1 MEDVFG
7 IARGSFGGTA
17 EAFRSLV
24 HPEDLPRLR
33 DEVARSL
40 RTGEEYCVIFR
51 YRHASGEW
59 RWMEGRGL
67 PLLDATGKPVRL
79 DGVGIDVTERTLAD
93 HARSRLAAIV
103 ESSDDAILSK
113 TLDGTV
119 TSWNAGAARLFG
131 YSAEEMIGQSILK
144 LIPPELHAEEEQILA
159 KVRNGERV
167 DHYETRRLA
176 KDGSILEVSLS
187 VSPLRDANGVVIG
200 ASKIARDI
208 GGLRRAVEERER
220 LLASERSA
228 RAEAERLSHIK
239 DEFLSTLSHELRT
252 PLTAIVGWVT
262 LLRRHASLPPAQVSA
277 ALETIYRNA
286 RAQARIIED
295 LLDMSRIV
303 AGKIRL
309 QPEALDLGDLI
320 HAATDGIR
328 PAADAKR
335 IAVEL
340 LPMKDPVMVTGDA
353 ARLQQVLWNVLTN
366 AVKFT
371 PAGGRITVGMRLE
384 GEQAEVRIQDT
395 GIGIKPEFLPRVFE
409 RFRQG
414 DGSTTRE
421 HGGLGLGLSI
431 VRNLVELH
439 GGSITAHSA
448 GEGLGATFILRLPA
462 LLMDRSAHAGDIT
475 ASRRRPAAVEP
486 VVSLHGATVL
496 VVDDDPDSRALLSR
510 LLGDAGARVLE
521 AKSAAGGIGM
531 LQADRV
537 DVILSD
543 IGMPEMDGFEFIR
556 QVRSD
561 SAGRHAPAIAV
572 TAFAR
577 PEDRERCLAAGYQRY
592 FAKPYSFTELA
603 SAINSLRGSAV
614 AAAAVG

>member
-1 MEDVFG
+1 V
-7 IARGSFGGTA
+7 
-17 EAFRSLV
+17 
-24 HPEDLPRLR
+24 
-33 DEVARSL
+33 
-40 RTGEEYCVIFR
+40 
-51 YRHASGEW
+51 
-59 RWMEGRGL
+59 
-67 PLLDATGKPVRL
+67 
-79 DGVGIDVTERTLAD
+79 
-93 HARSRLAAIV
+93 
-103 ESSDDAILSK
+103 
-113 TLDGTV
+113 
-119 TSWNAGAARLFG
+119 
-131 YSAEEMIGQSILK
+131 
-144 LIPPELHAEEEQILA
+144 
-159 KVRNGERV
+159 
-167 DHYETRRLA
+167 
-176 KDGSILEVSLS
+176 EVSLS
-187 VSPLRDANGVVIG
+187 VSPLRDPAGTIIG

-208 GGLRRAVEERER
+208 GGLRRAVEEREL

-262 LLRRHASLPPAQVSA
+262 LLRRHASLPPAPISA

-286 RAQARIIED
+286 RAQARIFED

-309 QPEALDLGDLI
+309 QPEALDLGDLV
-320 HAATDGIR
+320 HTATDGIR
-328 PAADAKR
+328 PAAEAKR

-340 LPMKDPVMVTGDA
+340 LQFKDPVMVTGDA

-371 PAGGRITVGMRLE
+371 PAGGRITVGMHLD

-395 GIGIKPEFLPRVFE
+395 GIGIKAGFLPRVFE

-439 GGSITAHSA
+439 GGAITAHSD
-448 GEGLGATFILRLPA
+448 GEGLGATFTLRLPA
-462 LLMDRSAHAGDIT
+462 LQMDRSVSPGDMT
-475 ASRRRPAAVEP
+475 ASRRRPAMPEP
-486 VVSLHGATVL
+486 VISLHGATVL
-496 VVDDDPDSRALLSR
+496 IVDDDPDSRALLGR

-592 FAKPYSFTELA
+592 FAKPYSFPELA